1 MTTGGMGAAF
11 TPIPIL
17 APLAGRLGREI
28 KAGCAWLSLWL
39 LRAAAL
45 VLVLLGL
52 RRLWPVLVG

>member
-1 MTTGGMGAAF
+1 MGAAF
-11 TPIPIL
+11 TPILIL
-17 APLAGRLGREI
+17 VPLAGRLGREI
-28 KAGCAWLSLWL
+28 KAGRAWLSLWL